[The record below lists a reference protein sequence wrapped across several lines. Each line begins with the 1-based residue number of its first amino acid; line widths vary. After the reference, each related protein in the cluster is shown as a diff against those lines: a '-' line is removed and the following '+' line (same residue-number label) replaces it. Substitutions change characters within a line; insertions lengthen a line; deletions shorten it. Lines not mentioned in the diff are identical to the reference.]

1 MARRKFLTEEPDAR
15 LTIREGAFSY
25 GDEPALTDVNIS
37 IAPGEA
43 VALIGP
49 NGSGKS
55 TLLKGV
61 LGLISLTA
69 GQMELHASAEACA
82 AASPAMEHPDGHVH
96 EGAEGVGYLPQ
107 NEHIDPEF
115 PISLRQVVMMGR
127 YRRLGWFRFPGVDD
141 RQAVADAL
149 AVTGLT
155 SRSGS
160 RFGTLSGGQQQRG
173 LLARALATKPS
184 LLLLDEPFN
193 ALDQPNRD
201 ALITTLKDL
210 KSRGVGILLTTH
222 DLELAREVCDSILL
236 VNRTQVAFGSLEEV
250 LTLAN
255 LQQAFEG
262 VQVEVDQH
270 TVVLPGHEH

>member
-1 MARRKFLTEEPDAR
+1 MTEQRLLDLKDVSFAYDGDVALEHVTMHIEP
-15 LTIREGAFSY
+15 GQ
-25 GDEPALTDVNIS
+25 
-37 IAPGEA
+37 A
-43 VALIGP
+43 VAIIGP

-55 TLLKGV
+55 TMLKGV
-61 LGLISLTA
+61 LGVIPLVA
-69 GQMELHASAEACA
+69 GEMMVFRPKKGRGQS
-82 AASPAMEHPDGHVH
+82 GRI
-96 EGAEGVGYLPQ
+96 GYLPQ
-107 NEHIDPEF
+107 DDDIDADF
-115 PISLRQVVMMGR
+115 PITLRQVVMMGR

-236 VNRTQVAFGSLEEV
+236 VNRTQVAFGSLEDV

>member
-127 YRRLGWFRFPGVDD
+127 YRRLGWWRFPTLAD
-141 RQAVADAL
+141 RL
-149 AVTGLT
+149 AVTTALDAVDLLPWAKK
-155 SRSGS
+155 
-160 RFGTLSGGQQQRG
+160 RFGSLSGGQQQRG
-173 LLARALATKPS
+173 LLARALTANPG

-193 ALDQPNRD
+193 GLDQPNRD
-201 ALITTLKDL
+201 SLLETIRDLKARGVALI
-210 KSRGVGILLTTH
+210 ITTH
-222 DLELAREVCDSILL
+222 DLDLARAVCDSVLL
-236 VNRTQVAFGSLEEV
+236 VNRRQIAYGPRDEV

-255 LQQAFEG
+255 LQEVFHD
-262 VQVEVDQH
+262 VQVEVDEH
-270 TVVLPGHEH
+270 TLVLPGHDH

>member
-1 MARRKFLTEEPDAR
+1 MARRKTLAIKPDAR
-15 LTIREGAFSY
+15 LTITGGEFSY
-25 GDEPALTDVNIS
+25 GDAPALTDVNIS

-61 LGLISLTA
+61 LGLIALTA
-69 GQMELHASAEACA
+69 GEMYLHASAEACA
-82 AASPAMEHPDGHVH
+82 AADSSAEHPEGHIH

-127 YRRLGWFRFPGVDD
+127 YRRLGWWRFPGSADRSAVNNALDAVDL
-141 RQAVADAL
+141 RPFAKK
-149 AVTGLT
+149 
-155 SRSGS
+155 
-160 RFGTLSGGQQQRG
+160 RFGSLSGGQQQRG
-173 LLARALATKPS
+173 LLARALTANPG

-193 ALDQPNRD
+193 GLDQPNRD
-201 ALITTLKDL
+201 SLLETIRGLKARGVALI
-210 KSRGVGILLTTH
+210 ITTH
-222 DLELAREVCDSILL
+222 DLDLARAVCDSVLL
-236 VNRTQVAFGSLEEV
+236 VNGRQIAFGPREDV

-255 LQQAFEG
+255 LQEVFHD
-262 VQVEVDQH
+262 VQVEVDEH
-270 TVVLPGHEH
+270 TLVLPGHDH

>member
-1 MARRKFLTEEPDAR
+1 MTDQRLLDLNDVSFAYDGDVALEHVTMHIEP
-15 LTIREGAFSY
+15 GQ
-25 GDEPALTDVNIS
+25 
-37 IAPGEA
+37 A
-43 VALIGP
+43 VAVIGP

-55 TLLKGV
+55 TMLKGV
-61 LGLISLTA
+61 LGVIPLVA
-69 GQMELHASAEACA
+69 GEMMVFRPKNGRGQS
-82 AASPAMEHPDGHVH
+82 GRI
-96 EGAEGVGYLPQ
+96 GYLPQ
-107 NEHIDPEF
+107 DDDIDADF
-115 PISLRQVVMMGR
+115 PITLRQVVMMGR

-149 AVTGLT
+149 EVTGLT
-155 SRSGS
+155 SRAGA

>member
-1 MARRKFLTEEPDAR
+1 MARRKSLTVKPDAR

-69 GQMELHASAEACA
+69 GEMELHASAEACA
-82 AASPAMEHPDGHVH
+82 AANPATEHPDGHVH

-127 YRRLGWFRFPGVDD
+127 YRRLGWWRFPTHAD
-141 RQAVADAL
+141 RL
-149 AVTGLT
+149 AVTTALDAVDLLPWAKK
-155 SRSGS
+155 
-160 RFGTLSGGQQQRG
+160 RFGSLSGGQQQRG
-173 LLARALATKPS
+173 LLARALTANPG

-193 ALDQPNRD
+193 GLDQPNRD
-201 ALITTLKDL
+201 SLLETIRGLKARGVALI
-210 KSRGVGILLTTH
+210 ITTH
-222 DLELAREVCDSILL
+222 DLDLARAVCDSVLL
-236 VNRTQVAFGSLEEV
+236 VNRRQIAYGPRDKV

-255 LQQAFEG
+255 LQEVFHD
-262 VQVEVDQH
+262 VQVEVDEH
-270 TVVLPGHEH
+270 TLVLPGHDH

>member
-1 MARRKFLTEEPDAR
+1 MTETR
-15 LTIREGAFSY
+15 LLNLNDVAFAY
-25 GDEPALTDVNIS
+25 DGDVALDHVTMHID
-37 IAPGEA
+37 PGQA

-55 TLLKGV
+55 TMLKGV
-61 LGLISLTA
+61 LGVIPLVHGEMTVFRPKKGR
-69 GQMELHASAEACA
+69 GQS
-82 AASPAMEHPDGHVH
+82 GRI
-96 EGAEGVGYLPQ
+96 GYLPQ
-107 NEHIDPEF
+107 DDDIDADF
-115 PISLRQVVMMGR
+115 PITLRQVVMMGR
-127 YRRLGWFRFPGVDD
+127 YRRLGLFRFPTPDD

-149 AVTGLT
+149 EVTGLS
-155 SRSGS
+155 SRANH

-201 ALITTLKDL
+201 ALITTLNDL
-210 KSRGVGILLTTH
+210 KARGVGILLTTH
-222 DLELAREVCDSILL
+222 DLDLAREVCDSVLL
-236 VNRTQVAFGSLEEV
+236 VNGTQIAFGAREEV

-255 LQQAFEG
+255 LQQAFRD
-262 VQVEVDQH
+262 VQVEVDEH